1 MLALRSSVT
10 TLLAD
15 WFGMVVVTASSIEEA
30 KGDIL
35 IGMQS
40 QLNMIPKQ
48 IRAEPLIIFE
58 DHYSGFRG
66 INENGLFH
74 LAQP

>member
-1 MLALRSSVT
+1 
-10 TLLAD
+10 
-15 WFGMVVVTASSIEEA
+15 VVVTASSIEEA

-40 QLNMIPKQ
+40 QLDVLPKPS
-48 IRAEPLIIFE
+48 RAEPLIIFE

-66 INENGLFH
+66 VNENGVFH